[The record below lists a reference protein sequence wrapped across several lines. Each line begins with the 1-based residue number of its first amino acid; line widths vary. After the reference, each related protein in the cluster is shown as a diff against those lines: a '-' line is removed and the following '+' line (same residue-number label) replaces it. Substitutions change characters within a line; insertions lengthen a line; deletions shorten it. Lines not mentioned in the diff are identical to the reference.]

1 MQKNTGEMQEDI
13 GSKEF
18 ALCLARQRVRRN
30 ISARQMSK
38 DLGQND
44 NYIANIE
51 NNISGPSLPMLVK
64 ICKYFDISIDEFL
77 GYRTVNSPILY
88 EAINGLKDLDA
99 SDLEPIAAIIKR
111 LRKE

>member
-1 MQKNTGEMQEDI
+1 
-13 GSKEF
+13 
-18 ALCLARQRVRRN
+18 
-30 ISARQMSK
+30 
-38 DLGQND
+38 
-44 NYIANIE
+44 
-51 NNISGPSLPMLVK
+51 MLVK

>member
-1 MQKNTGEMQEDI
+1 MH
-13 GSKEF
+13 
-18 ALCLARQRVRRN
+18 LCLARQRVKRN

-64 ICKYFDISIDEFL
+64 ICKYFVFL
-77 GYRTVNSPILY
+77 SMNSLDYQTVNSPILY